1 MLSYSY
7 LTNISGQ
14 GYYCE
19 ACFSARHPWYR
30 VAHIFGPIY
39 RNENIANSLKSQNHD
54 LQMDRQRIDNYQ
66 ILDSI
71 KKNKMTL
78 EIVADDI
85 AVDNNLRTAARRS
98 LDLENKMNRLRA
110 RLRADVRASGGHI
123 DWDEGEAS
131 VIIQKLVRGY
141 KIRRL
146 ISRAYA
152 DRTMKVWDASSRRG
166 ISSHMRRHDTRFI
179 DVTYLFGVLEFYYD
193 KFTGVSSWTPSPVRP
208 IPTIHPPHRL
218 ASFYLTSLT
227 LCSCLRTFIPANLIC
242 YPSHRRS
249 C

>member
-1 MLSYSY
+1 MQKYLFLSFFE
-7 LTNISGQ
+7 LLFFSGQ

-19 ACFSARHPWYR
+19 ACFTARHPWYR

-39 RNENIANSLKSQNHD
+39 RNENIANSLRSQNHD

-71 KKNKMTL
+71 KKNKLTL
-78 EIVADDI
+78 EVVADDVV
-85 AVDNNLRTAARRS
+85 VDSNLRTAARRS

-123 DWDEGEAS
+123 DYTEVEAA
-131 VIIQKLVRGY
+131 VIIQKLIRGY

-152 DRTMKVWDASSRRG
+152 DRTLRVWDTTSGRG
-166 ISSHMRRHDTRFI
+166 T
-179 DVTYLFGVLEFYYD
+179 
-193 KFTGVSSWTPSPVRP
+193 
-208 IPTIHPPHRL
+208 
-218 ASFYLTSLT
+218 
-227 LCSCLRTFIPANLIC
+227 
-242 YPSHRRS
+242 
-249 C
+249 